1 MRNSYI
7 IAKMVKLMY
16 DGEYTRW
23 ELKEKLEIDPMTVS
37 RYVHALHRERVIR
50 VCEYRR
56 GLRGQAVPA
65 YTANPDNLPD
75 VPKVSFKQPHAEVCR
90 QHRAKRKAV
99 ELNHLFAGRSSA
111 SAG

>member
-23 ELKEKLEIDPMTVS
+23 ELKEALAVDPMTVS
-37 RYVHALHRERVIR
+37 RYVHALHKERVIR
-50 VCEYRR
+50 ICEYRR

-65 YTANPDNLPD
+65 FTANPEGKPD
-75 VPKVSFKQPHAEVCR
+75 VETVSFKQSRAEICR
-90 QHRAKRKAV
+90 AYDARQKAIQM
-99 ELNHLFAGRSSA
+99 NRLFAGRGHA
-111 SAG
+111 STS